1 MNTSVRTVTVLSI
14 GVAGFLASLA
24 SAQDW
29 PQWRGSNRDAKAS
42 GFVAPAT
49 WPQQLTEKW
58 KVAVGDGVAT
68 PAVVG
73 DKIYVFARQEGNEVI
88 RCLDAGTGK
97 EIWQDKYETAGA
109 SGPAASFS
117 GPRSSP
123 AVAEGKV
130 VTLGVQGILSCYD
143 AATGKLLWRKE
154 DYRGNV
160 PQVRHVQF
168 AHHRERSVHRSIRRR
183 Q

>member
-14 GVAGFLASLA
+14 GVAGILASLA

-97 EIWQDKYETAGA
+97 EIWRTPNPGKDVMSHA
-109 SGPAASFS
+109 SLM
-117 GPRSSP
+117 
-123 AVAEGKV
+123 K
-130 VTLGVQGILSCYD
+130 
-143 AATGKLLWRKE
+143 
-154 DYRGNV
+154 
-160 PQVRHVQF
+160 H
-168 AHHRERSVHRSIRRR
+168 RRR
-183 Q
+183 SGGWISW